1 MKLKELR
8 ARYNMTQTELGEV
21 TGVTSRT
28 VARWESGR
36 TDMSFK
42 AAVKIAR
49 YLKISLEELVGC
61 E

>member
-8 ARYNMTQTELGEV
+8 VKYGMTQTELGKV
-21 TGVTSRT
+21 AGVTNRT

-36 TDMSFK
+36 ADMSFK

-49 YLKISLEELVGC
+49 HLKISLEELVD
-61 E
+61 ED